1 MLIKLNLPEKEK
13 EKWMKVLTPDF
24 QSSEESRDDDTI
36 IAVRPLPWRSDRV
49 SMKFNE
55 LDKKTDASKTPQAR
69 RQKRRRL
76 IGTDNSTRCMPENA
90 PKWSLC

>member
-1 MLIKLNLPEKEK
+1 
-13 EKWMKVLTPDF
+13 MKVLTPDF
-24 QSSEESRDDDTI
+24 QSSEESGDDDTI

-69 RQKRRRL
+69 RQKRRRIIEL
-76 IGTDNSTRCMPENA
+76 TILHTACQRMYPSGHCANLS
-90 PKWSLC
+90 